1 MDKSYDNEKKYAQK
15 LDKNGYGPS
24 LMSKHRICYFCGR
37 GGDIVRHE
45 VFFGKNRDNSKRYGT
60 WCNLCVEHHQ
70 EVHNGSPLDIWLKR
84 EAQEAFELDDIIRT
98 GSDHSLE
105 DFMDIFGKNY
115 R

>member
-15 LDKNGYGPS
+15 LDKNGYAPS
-24 LMSKHRICYFCGR
+24 LMSTRRICYFCGR

-84 EAQEAFELDDIIRT
+84 EAQEAFEKE
-98 GSDHSLE
+98 HSRE